1 MGAAYKLCDCKFND
15 TRLEE
20 NLPLSINQELLKLN
34 SNNSYLSPLDENYSL
49 LEKIK
54 RKNASN
60 LIIKAYRRYRNKS
73 SFDNFSNTNTPRN
86 KTINFEFNNNNNKET
101 LDLEQYDL
109 NNQTSFQL
117 KNNHKKTLVYIGEQ
131 KSDEKE
137 GFGIKI
143 MPNNVKYIGF
153 FKNNKSEGY
162 GKFINE
168 NKKDIY
174 YGEFSQDQAN
184 GFGIYRHKNET
195 LYYGE
200 WKNDLREN
208 YGIEKWQDKAEY
220 CGQFHLGEKNGIGKY
235 IFSDGS
241 RYEGE
246 WKKK

>member
-34 SNNSYLSPLDENYSL
+34 NNNSYLSPLDENYSL

-109 NNQTSFQL
+109 NNQTSFHL

-131 KSDEKE
+131 KSDVKE

-168 NKKDIY
+168 NKKDI
-174 YGEFSQDQAN
+174 
-184 GFGIYRHKNET
+184 GFEIKKRIDKCSLSSCT
-195 LYYGE
+195 
-200 WKNDLREN
+200 RVN
-208 YGIEKWQDKAEY
+208 YSSSTSVR
-220 CGQFHLGEKNGIGKY
+220 
-235 IFSDGS
+235 SDSLFEQIRNTTITFGDDI
-241 RYEGE
+241 
-246 WKKK
+246 KT